1 MSSYGIQLVIMP
13 KHSQARS
20 LLIFWEFISL
30 FVFVMWFFKSG
41 CVQQSLFCKSTK
53 KWNTDGYDYISLE
66 QIGNKVFLCVC
77 AFFSSIRKIVY
88 LAWSLLAYHQD
99 FWKVL
104 PIWIY
109 YFFFNF
115 EWWHPKLCNGIIR
128 NGYLCV
134 PSVKQDET
142 CSVAWCRLET
152 AKSGMTFSSSR
163 SWVSVE
169 MCFCFQ
175 LPDFP
180 SLSGETGTCAPLS
193 AL

>member
-1 MSSYGIQLVIMP
+1 MEYNW
-13 KHSQARS
+13 S
-20 LLIFWEFISL
+20 LCQNIPRQDHFLYFGSL
-30 FVFVMWFFKSG
+30 FLYLFLWCGFSSLDVCSNLCFVRVLRSEILTVMIISVLNKLEIKS
-41 CVQQSLFCKSTK
+41 S
-53 KWNTDGYDYISLE
+53 
-66 QIGNKVFLCVC
+66 CVC

-142 CSVAWCRLET
+142 CSIAWCRLET

-169 MCFCFQ
+169 ICFCFQ

-180 SLSGETGTCAPLS
+180 SLSGETGTCAPPS

>member
-77 AFFSSIRKIVY
+77 FFFLHKKN
-88 LAWSLLAYHQD
+88 SLLGLESFGLSSGFLKSTSNLD
-99 FWKVL
+99 L
-104 PIWIY
+104 L
-109 YFFFNF
+109 FFFNF

-169 MCFCFQ
+169 ICFCFQ